1 MAHADNIQEVEVAK
15 IRSVKAKASDLT
27 NKLRKKVNLLI
38 DVVNNSKLDTAQRK
52 ETLKAKGLDYDILK
66 D

>member
-1 MAHADNIQEVEVAK
+1 MAHASNIQEVEVAK

-38 DVVNNSKLDTAQRK
+38 DAVNYSKFDPARQK
-52 ETLKAKGLDYDILK
+52 ESIKASGPDYDILK